1 MVMLKELLALKTG
14 VPPSL
19 TWTTKLKV
27 PVVVGVPLM
36 TPSPLSSNPG
46 GSEPVAFDQVYGK
59 LPPAAV
65 NFAEGPNSVT
75 RR

>member
-36 TPSPLSSNPG
+36 TPPLSSKPG
-46 GSEPVAFDQVYGK
+46 GSKPLAFDQVYGK

-65 NFAEGPNSVT
+65 NVIE
-75 RR
+75 

>member
-1 MVMLKELLALKTG
+1 MTEIVRTMVTLEELLALKTG

-36 TPSPLSSNPG
+36 TPSPLSS
-46 GSEPVAFDQVYGK
+46 S
-59 LPPAAV
+59 PAEA
-65 NFAEGPNSVT
+65 S
-75 RR
+75 R

>member
-1 MVMLKELLALKTG
+1 MVNSRAMVTLKDLLALSAG
-14 VPPSL
+14 VLPSF

-36 TPSPLSSNPG
+36 TPSPLSSKPG
-46 GSEPVAFDQVYGK
+46 GSKPLVFDQVYGK

-65 NFAEGPNSVT
+65 NVAE
-75 RR
+75 